1 MCGRTKFNYRPLLPT
16 RRWRASTRHP
26 CGCWSS
32 WRRCSGSAI
41 TAATRSS
48 PLATSGR
55 RRRWRRRCSRSM
67 SRGKASSPRCTQ
79 TARRSASGAERNGLL
94 LLGCNAVF
102 RLKDGDHLPRQ
113 ARDERKYERSKRE
126 ERSDFLVLP
135 RRHVIDFVYVSE
147 FLDRHLSATMKA
159 VSGRENSAVSG
170 CDFWMPSL
178 IKTR

>member
-1 MCGRTKFNYRPLLPT
+1 MLEQLAALLRERNHSGDAELAAGYEREAAALAKAVLSLYVEGQGFFSALYPNGTKIGVRCGKKRPSSFWLQCRFSFERRRPL
-16 RRWRASTRHP
+16 AQ
-26 CGCWSS
+26 
-32 WRRCSGSAI
+32 
-41 TAATRSS
+41 
-48 PLATSGR
+48 
-55 RRRWRRRCSRSM
+55 
-67 SRGKASSPRCTQ
+67 K
-79 TARRSASGAERNGLL
+79 
-94 LLGCNAVF
+94 
-102 RLKDGDHLPRQ
+102 

-126 ERSDFLVLP
+126 ESSDFLVLP